1 MATDIIITVE
11 YATGYAKGNWTDHM
25 HILINTSSDGTVVGQ
40 TLTKTA
46 FAVTLLRMTH
56 ASARSRWPWQQAILW
71 FCIISMNGFMFTKCV
86 FQWAK
91 LCGNDDYQQWYR
103 IQGWCLN
110 YDFQQNYKEVGN
122 IYNIIMDFIFAIF
135 PWFITWPL
143 NLKRA
148 EKVGLCVTLSLG
160 MLIAVVTAVRTWW
173 KDTPLMHTH
182 DHWYIWRNAMS
193 EIWYSGEVAGTIIV
207 QCIPVLR
214 PLIKDLHTSLTSKR
228 LDTTRPAQT
237 IGGSTWRGSTLV
249 DHKKSV
255 PSRSASILS
264 KSEEKKSPG
273 IFELMD
279 IPEEPMA
286 TDQRFRQYGYHAD
299 AYYDP
304 NSDSSVE
311 LPMQG
316 PRIHR
321 TMTVQQQL
329 NGPLD
334 SWPLPTRGQ

>member
-1 MATDIIITVE
+1 
-11 YATGYAKGNWTDHM
+11 
-25 HILINTSSDGTVVGQ
+25 
-40 TLTKTA
+40 
-46 FAVTLLRMTH
+46 
-56 ASARSRWPWQQAILW
+56 
-71 FCIISMNGFMFTKCV
+71 
-86 FQWAK
+86 
-91 LCGNDDYQQWYR
+91 
-103 IQGWCLN
+103 
-110 YDFQQNYKEVGN
+110 
-122 IYNIIMDFIFAIF
+122 
-135 PWFITWPL
+135 
-143 NLKRA
+143 
-148 EKVGLCVTLSLG
+148 
-160 MLIAVVTAVRTWW
+160 
-173 KDTPLMHTH
+173 MHTH

-228 LDTTRPAQT
+228 LDTTKPAQT

-264 KSEEKKSPG
+264 KSEEKKPPG
-273 IFELMD
+273 VFELMD

-311 LPMQG
+311 LPVQG